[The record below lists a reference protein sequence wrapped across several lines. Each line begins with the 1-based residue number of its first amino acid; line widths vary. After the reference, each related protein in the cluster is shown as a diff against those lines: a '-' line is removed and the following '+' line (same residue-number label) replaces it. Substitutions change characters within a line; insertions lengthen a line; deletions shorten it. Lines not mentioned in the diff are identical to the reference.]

1 MRVLQLFV
9 HYLHWHYTRA
19 FVEIFKLWT
28 NLLWFVKEFF
38 SFYILL
44 KTFFMPWQRLRGES
58 RGTIGEWLGSKII
71 TLCMSVVGMI
81 VRSIVIVFG
90 AVVMLLVFLAGVLL
104 MGVWPLLPILV
115 LFYFVTG
122 LVTVFKELIL

>member
-1 MRVLQLFV
+1 
-9 HYLHWHYTRA
+9 
-19 FVEIFKLWT
+19 
-28 NLLWFVKEFF
+28 
-38 SFYILL
+38 
-44 KTFFMPWQRLRGES
+44 MPWQRLRGES